1 MTCDLPAIEVT
12 GDVVNLFV
20 ARRSRT
26 TIKKKKKKKKKK
38 KTKKK
43 RKKRMWTRERLREV
57 ARRCNMEIVEHVRT
71 RLNETRT
78 RHL

>member
-26 TIKKKKKKKKKK
+26 IIEKNKSEYG
-38 KTKKK
+38 
-43 RKKRMWTRERLREV
+43 RREGYV
-57 ARRCNMEIVEHVRT
+57 T
-71 RLNETRT
+71 LN
-78 RHL
+78 LIADVV